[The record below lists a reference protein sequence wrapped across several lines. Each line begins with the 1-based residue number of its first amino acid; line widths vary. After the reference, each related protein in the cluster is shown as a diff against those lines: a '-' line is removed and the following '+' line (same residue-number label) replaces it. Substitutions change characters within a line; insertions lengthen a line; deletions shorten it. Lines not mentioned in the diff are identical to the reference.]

1 MGKGSRVG
9 SLKKEEKKMKSGG
22 KREVFRERFGE
33 KKWKNSGRRAG
44 KKERKIREMN
54 TRFGYGAS

>member
-33 KKWKNSGRRAG
+33 KNGKTVEGGLGR
-44 KKERKIREMN
+44 KKEK
-54 TRFGYGAS
+54 